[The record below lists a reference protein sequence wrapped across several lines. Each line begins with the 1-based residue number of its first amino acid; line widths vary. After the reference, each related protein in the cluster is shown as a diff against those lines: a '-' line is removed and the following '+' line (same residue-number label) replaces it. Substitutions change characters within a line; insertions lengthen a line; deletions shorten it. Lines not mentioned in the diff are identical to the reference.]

1 MPAKGPVSIL
11 WQIIFTFIPVL
22 DLYAFYRIKKLRKYF
37 LYVIIPLFAI
47 TLGITF
53 SFVLAE
59 LPSSDFSFDDESM
72 NSENEE
78 FLSLIFVPV
87 EIGFQILTIYFV
99 YTWSKRWNEQV
110 SNAHQF

>member
-11 WQIIFTFIPVL
+11 WQIIFTFIPIL

-37 LYVIIPLFAI
+37 LFVIIPLFAI

-59 LPSSDFSFDDESM
+59 LQSSDFSFEDESM
-72 NSENEE
+72 SNENEE
-78 FLSLIFVPV
+78 FLALIFIPV

-110 SNAHQF
+110 PNTI

>member
-11 WQIIFTFIPVL
+11 WQIIFTFIPIL
-22 DLYAFYRIKKLRKYF
+22 DLYAFYRIKKLRRYF
-37 LYVIIPLFAI
+37 LYVIIPLFVI
-47 TLGITF
+47 TFGITF
-53 SFVLAE
+53 LFVLAE
-59 LPSSDFSFDDESM
+59 LPSSDFSFEDESM
-72 NSENEE
+72 TSENEE
-78 FLSLIFVPV
+78 FLSLIFIPV

>member
-37 LYVIIPLFAI
+37 LYVIIPLFVI

-53 SFVLAE
+53 SFVLVE
-59 LPSSDFSFDDESM
+59 SQSSDFIFEDESM
-72 NSENEE
+72 TSENEE
-78 FLSLIFVPV
+78 FLSLIFIPV

-99 YTWSKRWNEQV
+99 YTWSKRWNERV

>member
-11 WQIIFTFIPVL
+11 WQIIFTFIPIL

-53 SFVLAE
+53 SFVLSE
-59 LPSSDFSFDDESM
+59 LQNPDFSFDDESM
-72 NSENEE
+72 TSESEE
-78 FLSLIFVPV
+78 FLSVIFVPI

-110 SNAHQF
+110 SNTI

>member
-11 WQIIFTFIPVL
+11 WQIIFTFIPIL
-22 DLYAFYRIKKLRKYF
+22 DLYTFYRIKKLRKYF

-47 TLGITF
+47 TFGITF
-53 SFVLAE
+53 LFVLAE
-59 LPSSDFSFDDESM
+59 LPSSDFSFEDESM
-72 NSENEE
+72 TSENEE

-99 YTWSKRWNEQV
+99 YTWSKKWNGQV
-110 SNAHQF
+110 STDFE

>member
-11 WQIIFTFIPVL
+11 WQIIFTFIPIL

-37 LYVIIPLFAI
+37 LYVIIPLLAI
-47 TLGITF
+47 TFGITF
-53 SFVLAE
+53 LFVLAE
-59 LPSSDFSFDDESM
+59 LPSSDFSFEDESM
-72 NSENEE
+72 SSENED
-78 FLSLIFVPV
+78 FLSLIFIPV

>member
-1 MPAKGPVSIL
+1 MPAKGPVNIL
-11 WQIIFTFIPVL
+11 WQIIFTFIPIL

-37 LYVIIPLFAI
+37 LFVVIPLLVI

-59 LPSSDFSFDDESM
+59 LQSPGFSFDDESM
-72 NSENEE
+72 TSENEE
-78 FLSLIFVPV
+78 FLYLIFVPV

-99 YTWSKRWNEQV
+99 YTWSKKWNEQV
-110 SNAHQF
+110 SDH